1 MALNGSR
8 GFMQTTPTITF
19 RDLEHSPEAEARVNK
34 EVAKLER
41 VFGRIV
47 DCRVVIEAPHRQHT
61 KGRVFHVGLDIN
73 VPGGQ
78 VIVSHDNHDDHAHE
92 DLATAI
98 RDAFRAA
105 RRQLDGHAA
114 KRRGEVKSHAAP
126 PHGRVARLFPERDFG
141 FIEGADG
148 QEVYFHR
155 NSVINAKF
163 DALEPGTEVRY
174 SVESGDEGLQATGVA
189 PIGKHHPD

>member
-1 MALNGSR
+1 
-8 GFMQTTPTITF
+8 MQTTPTITF

>member
-1 MALNGSR
+1 MV
-8 GFMQTTPTITF
+8 TTPTISF
-19 RDLEHSPEAEARVNK
+19 RDLEHSPKAEAHVNK
-34 EVAKLER
+34 EMAKLER

-47 DCRVVIEAPHRQHT
+47 DGRVVIETSNRQHG
-61 KGRVFHVGLDIN
+61 KKRIYHVGLDIN

-78 VIVSHDNHDDHAHE
+78 VIVSRDSHDDHSHE

-105 RRQLDGHAA
+105 RRQLEGHSAN
-114 KRRGEVKSHAAP
+114 RRGEVKVHAAP
-126 PHGRVARLFPERDFG
+126 PHGRVARVFPERDFG

-155 NSVINAKF
+155 NSVLNGKF
-163 DALEPGTEVRY
+163 DALEPGAEVRY
-174 SVESGDEGLQATGVA
+174 SVISGDKGLQATGVA
-189 PIGKHHPD
+189 PIGKHHPV